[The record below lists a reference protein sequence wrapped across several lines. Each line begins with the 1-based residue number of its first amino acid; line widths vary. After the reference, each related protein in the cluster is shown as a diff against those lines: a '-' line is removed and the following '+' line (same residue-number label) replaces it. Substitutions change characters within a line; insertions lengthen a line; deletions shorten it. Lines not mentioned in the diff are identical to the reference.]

1 MMQPPRPVLRPSAIK
16 LRTYTGETIGC
27 LGKISASV
35 GYNQQLHIRQLVVVK
50 DGGPCLLGRDWLQL
64 FKVPWQD
71 VLHNTAHN
79 PPNASL
85 TLEEVVGKNPSL
97 FHDELVKVVKHSS
110 AFQPMPSQS
119 L

>member
-1 MMQPPRPVLRPSAIK
+1 M
-16 LRTYTGETIGC
+16 
-27 LGKISASV
+27 SV

-50 DGGPCLLGRDWLQL
+50 DGGLCLLGRVWLQL

-79 PPNASL
+79 PPNASR
-85 TLEEVVGKNPSL
+85 TLEEVVGKYPSL

-110 AFQPMPSQS
+110 VFQPMPSQS